1 MDRLRSAVLDHRRL
15 LAAVC
20 TGLAVL
26 LTVVAVRQP
35 GDTVT
40 VAVAA
45 ADLPSG
51 HALTDADVTVARLP
65 RTAAPTRVLTDVETL
80 LGRRVGGPMRAGE
93 VFTDARVL
101 SAGTTDQL
109 PEGHVVTT
117 LRLADAAATQG
128 LRVGDRVDVVAVAA
142 RDDGPRATVVATS
155 AQVAAVPAPDG
166 AEEATLAV
174 QTPRETALTLARA
187 GLEAQL
193 SVVAVS
199 PGTA

>member
-1 MDRLRSAVLDHRRL
+1 MDRLRSVLLDHRRL

-26 LTVVAVRQP
+26 LTVMAIRQP

-40 VAVAA
+40 VPVAA

-51 HALTDADVTVARLP
+51 HTLTDADVATARLP
-65 RTAAPTRVLTDVETL
+65 RAAAPARAVTDVDAL
-80 LGRRVGGPMRAGE
+80 VGRRVGGPMRAGE

-101 SAGTTDQL
+101 SSGTGDQL
-109 PEGHVVTT
+109 PAGHVVTT
-117 LRLADAAATQG
+117 LRLVDAAATQG

-142 RDDGPRATVVATS
+142 RDDGPRATVVAES
-155 AQVAAVPAPDG
+155 VQVAGVPEPDSVD
-166 AEEATLAV
+166 EATLAV
-174 QTPRETALTLARA
+174 QTPRETALALARV

-199 PGTA
+199 PGAG